1 MIRKKQILFL
11 IFIMAAV
18 LLTPADKRR
27 MPEALLWMKTSAHL
41 LLTITELQLDYAKEF
56 AVDYYND
63 GLALIT
69 ISDGSRFLVVPQKEE
84 APDDLDSDIVVLKQP
99 VDHIYLVASATM
111 DMFRSLDAL
120 DAISLSGTKKDGWYI
135 DEARQAM
142 DNGSILYAG
151 NTAHRT
157 MSRS

>member
-18 LLTPADKRR
+18 LLTSCGQKEDAGSLAVDENISASLTYDHR
-27 MPEALLWMKTSAHL
+27 M
-41 LLTITELQLDYAKEF
+41 QLDYAKEF

-84 APDDLDSDIVVLKQP
+84 APDRSRFRYHGVKTAGRSHLSCGICNDGHVPVARCARCDQP
-99 VDHIYLVASATM
+99 
-111 DMFRSLDAL
+111 FRD
-120 DAISLSGTKKDGWYI
+120 KKRRMVY
-135 DEARQAM
+135 
-142 DNGSILYAG
+142 
-151 NTAHRT
+151 
-157 MSRS
+157 

>member
-1 MIRKKQILFL
+1 
-11 IFIMAAV
+11 MAAV
-18 LLTPADKRR
+18 LLTSCGQKEDAGSLAVDENISASLTYDHR
-27 MPEALLWMKTSAHL
+27 M
-41 LLTITELQLDYAKEF
+41 QLDYAKEF

-111 DMFRSLDAL
+111 DMVPVARCARCDQPFRN
-120 DAISLSGTKKDGWYI
+120 KKRRMVY
-135 DEARQAM
+135 
-142 DNGSILYAG
+142 
-151 NTAHRT
+151 
-157 MSRS
+157 